1 MDVRIHRC
9 RFCNKE
15 YHYQAS
21 GEGCH
26 EPTNDERYCPRCM
39 TIINQALE
47 EKVPKEDRYFRR
59 AVEVD
64 KDDLIRTLG
73 SDIFDRMATLK
84 KEELA
89 KENRFNVS
97 IMVWLPYK
105 NINIFNIDHRR
116 IYIASHDKDG
126 NTDEHYFI
134 DKRCRLSDEEVV
146 EDWFEWSPNHYN
158 RGYSI
163 MISTM
168 MMSDAVKKRGL
179 PDFSKISAEITA
191 EFPDYFCVTCK
202 SEPKP

>member
-64 KDDLIRTLG
+64 KDDLIRILG
-73 SDIFDRMATLK
+73 SDIFDRMTALK

-89 KENRFNVS
+89 KKNLFNVS
-97 IMVWLPYK
+97 IMVGLPYR
-105 NINIFNIDHRR
+105 NIDIFTIDRR
-116 IYIASHDKDG
+116 RVYIASNDKDG
-126 NTDEHYFI
+126 NTDEHYFL
-134 DKRCRLSDEEVV
+134 DKCCRLSDKEAI
-146 EDWFEWSPNHYN
+146 EDWFEWSSNHYN
-158 RGYSI
+158 HGCS
-163 MISTM
+163 MMSFTM
-168 MMSDAVKKRGL
+168 MLSDVVRKRGFAKFPSPSEL
-179 PDFSKISAEITA
+179 PELPMFWEVNHKDK
-191 EFPDYFCVTCK
+191 
-202 SEPKP
+202 PKP

>member
-1 MDVRIHRC
+1 MDIRIHRC

-15 YHYQAS
+15 YYYQAS

-39 TIINQALE
+39 AIINKALE

-73 SDIFDRMATLK
+73 SDIFDKMATLK

-89 KENRFNVS
+89 KKNRFNVS
-97 IMVWLPYK
+97 IMVGLPYR
-105 NINIFNIDHRR
+105 NIDIFTIDRR
-116 IYIASHDKDG
+116 RVYIASHDKDG
-126 NTDEHYFI
+126 NTDEHYFL
-134 DKRCRLSDEEVV
+134 DKCCRLSDKEVM

-158 RGYSI
+158 RGSS
-163 MISTM
+163 MMSFTM
-168 MMSDAVKKRGL
+168 MLSDVVKERGFADL
-179 PDFSKISAEITA
+179 PSASELPELPMFWEVTSNSK
-191 EFPDYFCVTCK
+191 
-202 SEPKP
+202 PKP